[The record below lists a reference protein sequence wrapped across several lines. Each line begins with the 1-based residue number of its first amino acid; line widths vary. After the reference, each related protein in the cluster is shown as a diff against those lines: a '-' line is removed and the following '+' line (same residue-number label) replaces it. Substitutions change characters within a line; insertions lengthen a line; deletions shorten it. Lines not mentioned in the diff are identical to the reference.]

1 MANEAERPE
10 LISWAEQTEQHYMQF
25 LREFDEKVWP
35 LFQRRGYSK
44 DAALM
49 VWSMRQ
55 LQGDLENLESLTG
68 DIGAI
73 LERQG
78 DSLYDDDDDDDKPE
92 FLK

>member
-1 MANEAERPE
+1 MADERE
-10 LISWAEQTEQHYMQF
+10 DLIAWSERTEQNYMQF

-55 LQGDLENLESLTG
+55 VQADLENLEALTG

-78 DSLYDDDDDDDKPE
+78 DGLYDEDDDEDKPW
-92 FLK
+92 KQS